1 MTAIRPERL
10 NADDSGSQKSG
21 PEKYAPPRRISEKR
35 TNVAQAVATSI
46 EGEIRDLV
54 GSDAA
59 FLRGQR
65 SEGGAAANPAADNL
79 DALIGRVA
87 GASIDEIDRVIRE
100 LQGVRT
106 MLRNEGERV
115 NREIAG
121 YASLCHASMT
131 AMTVISDSLKK
142 WKGAPVNRSRRS
154 ES

>member
-21 PEKYAPPRRISEKR
+21 PEKYAPARRVTEKR
-35 TNVAQAVATSI
+35 TNVAQAAVTSI

-54 GSDAA
+54 GRDAA

-65 SEGGAAANPAADNL
+65 GEGGAAADQAAHNL
-79 DALIGRVA
+79 DTLIGRVA
-87 GASIDEIDRVIRE
+87 GASMEEIDRVIRE
-100 LQGVRT
+100 LQGART

-131 AMTVISDSLKK
+131 AMMVISDSLKK
-142 WKGAPVNRSRRS
+142 WKSAPVNQSGRS